1 MSEGTQ
7 SAPPFALVLSPRV
20 SAAGFTLLGVVAAS
34 FGVLPSDSAPAWVL
48 RVFGAGVLVTVV
60 PGALTVLAWRPRDT
74 FSLLELTGI
83 SLGVSFALV
92 QLVTIMAVIYAWPVD
107 TSITLLAGWII
118 AHAIVAARRRRT
130 GVVVGASYGE
140 MALVIVLVLL
150 GLSLY
155 AAGSPF
161 DTTEPRIHVA
171 LVRRLVHLSSPTLYT
186 MYFAPDIVY
195 TYPFPGTHYM
205 LALMARVEGIDPFFL
220 YNKARAVWGVAAP
233 ILLYGCAQ
241 VIFRSTRIAL
251 ATAFV
256 AVGLVV
262 NGAFGGV
269 PDFSWAQLAPYSH
282 ASDIAM
288 GVLLPALLLL
298 AFQCLGAS
306 EARERRFF
314 LVATLALALMLI
326 MVHPREIVQFLVY
339 FTVFAALLCARR
351 DSRRLA
357 VRAAVL
363 VVATLAVLITYRIWH
378 QSAVPAIDTMVEQER
393 AGLTE
398 VFRGASW
405 GELVGR
411 PLPLLRNYMVA
422 FEPMF
427 HAWNP
432 VVLLASPFAL
442 FVLRKRALT
451 LLVAASIVCYLLII
465 RFPLLGIPYIYVT
478 YFEILYTPVR
488 NVIFFVHLLA
498 GVCLYLLAARLARH
512 SYAVVLSMA
521 LGFAVLADVAVR
533 GVGPYLTEQPQ
544 RADLLFAPVLI
555 AYAASGWWAW
565 RRRNQP
571 SADGWIDAPRPRWI
585 LAMAAL
591 CVPLLV
597 TTELPESSLRNVAWA
612 ASPGTP
618 DALLSSLPCLEGGE
632 FCPPPKALIRLAQ
645 DELPVDSVF
654 AVDIDEAYQP
664 SLFMPQQMV
673 AWPGQAEGLIPR
685 ALFVRYYERYD
696 RANAKYDEQPLFN
709 NRETRTERL
718 SFIRDLGVTHVL
730 VNPRFHDL
738 MSAVLAKDPDVF
750 TSRYDDGRWALY
762 EVAPG
767 YRALRL

>member
-1 MSEGTQ
+1 MSEGAQ
-7 SAPPFALVLSPRV
+7 STSPLALVLSPRATV
-20 SAAGFTLLGVVAAS
+20 VAFTLAGVVAAVL
-34 FGVLPSDSAPAWVL
+34 GVLPSDSAAAWLL

-74 FSLLELTGI
+74 FSLLELIGI

-92 QLVTIMAVIYAWPVD
+92 QLVTIAAVLYAWPVD
-107 TSITLLAGWII
+107 ASIAVLAGWTI
-118 AHAIVAARRRRT
+118 AHAVVAARRRGT
-130 GVVVGASYGE
+130 GVGVSASYGE
-140 MALVIVLVLL
+140 AALAMVLVLL
-150 GLSLY
+150 GIALY

-161 DTTEPRIHVA
+161 DTSEPRIHVA
-171 LVRRLVHLSSPTLYT
+171 IVRRLVHLASPTLYT

-205 LALMARVEGIDPFFL
+205 LALMARLEGIDPLFL
-220 YNKARAVWGVAAP
+220 YIKTRAVWGVAAP

-241 VIFRSTRIAL
+241 AIFGSTRIAL
-251 ATAFV
+251 ATTFV
-256 AVGLVV
+256 AVGLVA

-269 PDFSWAQLAPYSH
+269 PGFSWAQLAPYTH

-288 GVLLPALLLL
+288 GVLLPALLLM
-298 AFQCLGAS
+298 AFQVLHAS
-306 EARERRFF
+306 QRRERLFF
-314 LVATLALALMLI
+314 LAVTLALALMLI

-339 FTVFAALLCARR
+339 FTVFVALMRAGR
-351 DSRRLA
+351 DSRQLA

-378 QSAVPAIDTMVEQER
+378 QSAVPAIDTMVERER
-393 AGLTE
+393 SGLTE
-398 VFRGASW
+398 LFREASW
-405 GELVGR
+405 GELLR
-411 PLPLLRNYMVA
+411 PPLPLLRNYVVA
-422 FEPMF
+422 FEPTF
-427 HAWNP
+427 HGWNP

-442 FVLRKRALT
+442 FLLRRRALT

-465 RFPLLGIPYIYVT
+465 RFPLLGIPYIYLT

-498 GVCLYLLAARLARH
+498 GVCLYLLAARLAR
-512 SYAVVLSMA
+512 YNYVVVISMA
-521 LGFAVLADVAVR
+521 LAFAVLGTLAVR
-533 GVGPYLTEQPQ
+533 WMGPYLTEQP
-544 RADLLFAPVLI
+544 RSADLLFAPVLM
-555 AYAASGWWAW
+555 AYAALGWWAW
-565 RRRNQP
+565 SRRDRP
-571 SADGWIDAPRPRWI
+571 PDDGWVDAPRPRWI

-591 CVPLLV
+591 SVPMLV
-597 TTELPESSLRNVAWA
+597 ATELPESSLRHVAWA

-618 DALLSSLPCLEGGE
+618 DALLSSLPCVEDRR

-645 DELPVDSVF
+645 SELPVDSVF
-654 AVDIDEAYQP
+654 AVDIEDLYQP

-673 AWPGQAEGLIPR
+673 AWPGHAEGLIPR

-696 RANAKYDEQPLFN
+696 RANAAYGEQPLFN
-709 NRETRTERL
+709 DRETRTERL

-738 MSAVLAKDPDVF
+738 MSVVLARDPDVF
-750 TSRYDDGRWALY
+750 TARYNDGRWALY

-767 YRALRL
+767 YRAVRL